1 MHHFAQP
8 TGKPRSECRKL
19 ALRVPDDISI
29 AGHDDLDFAAILDPA
44 LTTRISAVSGNGAD
58 AALEH
63 GEPLKSLSL
72 DASLLARG
80 STARP
85 RRT

>member
-1 MHHFAQP
+1 L
-8 TGKPRSECRKL
+8 RECRKL
-19 ALRVPDDISI
+19 ALGVPDDISI
-29 AGHDDLDFAAILDPA
+29 AGHDDLDFAAILDTA
-44 LTTRISAVSGNGAD
+44 LITVSQLSREMGQIAARKLID
-58 AALEH
+58 ALEH